1 MLKKPCPQL
10 KNGIF
15 YDLYYLMKT
24 PECIDFV
31 ESNSFRE
38 HFLNILNHD
47 RLLFEEPKGWQEK
60 QIHESQLVNSFP
72 YIWEQIKGIYQTE
85 LSALAFRP
93 IPDEK
98 SVVQTFEYL
107 LKKIV

>member
-24 PECIDFV
+24 SECIDFV

-38 HFLNILNHD
+38 HFLIILNHD
-47 RLLFEEPKGWQEK
+47 SLLFDEPRGWQDK
-60 QIHESQLVNSFP
+60 QINESQLVNSFP

-93 IPDEK
+93 IPDET
-98 SVVQTFEYL
+98 SVAQTFEYL